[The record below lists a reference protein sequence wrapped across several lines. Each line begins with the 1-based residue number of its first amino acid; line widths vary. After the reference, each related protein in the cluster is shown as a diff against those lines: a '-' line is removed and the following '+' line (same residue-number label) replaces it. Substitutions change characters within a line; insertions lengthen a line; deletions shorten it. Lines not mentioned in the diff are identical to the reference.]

1 MHLTEDIEIVEFEP
15 ALYVK
20 SLDAI
25 VVADIHLGLE
35 WELEEKG
42 VHIPF
47 PTYEPIVK
55 SLRNMFSYRSA
66 KKLIIL
72 GDIKNEFGDINPEEW
87 TQVQDFVNDVRSLG
101 AEPLLIRGNHD
112 NFVRTVLRRLNVE
125 FQEPPVRLGE
135 YFLIHGD
142 KDHELPGEG
151 NVIIMGHEHPVVS
164 IRDSIGVKHRFK
176 SFLCGEYCGA
186 KIIVL
191 PSMNPLTMGTAVN
204 EVDASELL
212 SPILRRIGVMSFT
225 PILLVQGEVLK
236 QFPKL
241 SSLAAQQFLR
251 LEEY

>member
-1 MHLTEDIEIVEFEP
+1 MLLTDDVEIVEFEP

-20 SLDAI
+20 SMDAI

-47 PTYEPIVK
+47 PTYAPVVK
-55 SLRNMFSYRSA
+55 SLRNMFNYRSA
-66 KKLIIL
+66 KRLIIL

-101 AEPLLIRGNHD
+101 AEPLLVRGNHD
-112 NFVRTVLRRLNVE
+112 NFVRIVLRRLNVE
-125 FQEPPVRLGE
+125 FQDPPLRLGK

-142 KDHELPGEG
+142 REHELPGDG
-151 NVIIMGHEHPVVS
+151 STVLMGHEHPVVS

-176 SFLCGEYCGA
+176 SFLYGEHRGV

-191 PSMNPLTMGTAVN
+191 PSMNPLTMGMAVN
-204 EVDASELL
+204 EVDANSLL
-212 SPILRRIGVMSFT
+212 SPILRKVNLMSFT
-225 PILLVQGEVLK
+225 PVLLAQGEGLK
-236 QFPKL
+236 AFPRL
-241 SSLAAQQFLR
+241 GSLAAHW
-251 LEEY
+251 

>member
-1 MHLTEDIEIVEFEP
+1 MQLTEDVEIVEFEP

-20 SLDAI
+20 SLDAM

-55 SLRNMFSYRSA
+55 SLRNMFSYRPA
-66 KKLIIL
+66 RRMIIL

-101 AEPLLIRGNHD
+101 AEPILIRGNHD
-112 NFVRTVLRRLNVE
+112 NFVRIVLKRLNVE
-125 FQEPPVRLGE
+125 FQDPPVRIGK

-142 KDHELPGEG
+142 KDHGLPGEG
-151 NVIIMGHEHPVVS
+151 TIVLMGHEHPVIS

-176 SFLCGEYCGA
+176 SFLYGKYYGTE
-186 KIIVL
+186 IIVL

-204 EVDASELL
+204 EVDVGELL
-212 SPILRRIGVMSFT
+212 SPVLRKVDIMSFT
-225 PILLVQGEVLK
+225 PILLAQGEVLK
-236 QFPKL
+236 KFPKISNL
-241 SSLAAQQFLR
+241 LA
-251 LEEY
+251 

>member
-1 MHLTEDIEIVEFEP
+1 MQLTEDIEIVEFEP

-55 SLRNMFSYRSA
+55 SLRNMFNYKSA
-66 KKLIIL
+66 RRLIIL

-101 AEPLLIRGNHD
+101 AEPILIRGNHD
-112 NFVRTVLRRLNVE
+112 NFVRIVLRRLNVE
-125 FQEPPVRLGE
+125 FKDPPVRMGKYL
-135 YFLIHGD
+135 LIHGD
-142 KDHELPGEG
+142 KDHELGG
-151 NVIIMGHEHPVVS
+151 DDIVLMGHEHPVIS

-176 SFLCGEYCGA
+176 SFLYGEHYDTR
-186 KIIVL
+186 IIVL

-204 EVDASELL
+204 EVEVGELL
-212 SPILRRIGVMSFT
+212 SPILRKVDITSFT

-236 QFPKL
+236 RFPKISNL
-241 SSLAAQQFLR
+241 IA
-251 LEEY
+251 Y

>member
-1 MHLTEDIEIVEFEP
+1 MLLTDDVEIVEFEP

-47 PTYEPIVK
+47 PTYTPVIK
-55 SLRNMFSYRSA
+55 SLRNMFNYRSA
-66 KKLIIL
+66 KRLIIL

-101 AEPLLIRGNHD
+101 AEPLLVRGNHD
-112 NFVRTVLRRLNVE
+112 NFVRIVLRRLNVE
-125 FQEPPVRLGE
+125 FQDPPLRLGK

-142 KDHELPGEG
+142 REHELPGDG
-151 NVIIMGHEHPVVS
+151 RTVLMGHEHPVVS

-176 SFLCGEYCGA
+176 SFLYGEHEGV
-186 KIIVL
+186 KIIIL
-191 PSMNPLTMGTAVN
+191 PSMNPLTMGMAVN
-204 EVDASELL
+204 EVDANSLL
-212 SPILRRIGVMSFT
+212 SPILRKVDVMSFT
-225 PILLVQGEVLK
+225 PILLAQGEGLK
-236 QFPKL
+236 AFPKL
-241 SSLAAQQFLR
+241 GSLAAHW
-251 LEEY
+251 

>member
-1 MHLTEDIEIVEFEP
+1 MQLTEDIEIVEFEP

-25 VVADIHLGLE
+25 IVADIHLGLE

-55 SLRNMFSYRSA
+55 SLRNMFNYRSA
-66 KKLIIL
+66 RRLIIL

-101 AEPLLIRGNHD
+101 AEPILIRGNHD
-112 NFVRTVLRRLNVE
+112 NFVRIALRRLNVE
-125 FQEPPVRLGE
+125 FKEPPVRMGK
-135 YFLIHGD
+135 YILIHGD
-142 KDHELPGEG
+142 GDHELPSGG
-151 NVIIMGHEHPVVS
+151 DTVLMGHEHPVIS

-176 SFLCGEYCGA
+176 SFLYGEHQSTR
-186 KIIVL
+186 IIVL

-204 EVDASELL
+204 EVETGELL
-212 SPILRRIGVMSFT
+212 SPILRKVDIMSFT

-236 QFPKL
+236 KFPKISNL
-241 SSLAAQQFLR
+241 IS
-251 LEEY
+251 

>member
-1 MHLTEDIEIVEFEP
+1 MQLTEDIEIVEFEP

-35 WELEEKG
+35 WELEDKG

-55 SLRNMFSYRSA
+55 SLRNMFNYRSA
-66 KKLIIL
+66 RRLIIL

-87 TQVQDFVNDVRSLG
+87 IQVQDFVNDVRSLG
-101 AEPLLIRGNHD
+101 AEPILIRGNHD
-112 NFVRTVLRRLNVE
+112 NFVRMVLRRLNVE
-125 FQEPPVRLGE
+125 FQDPPVKIGK

-142 KDHELPGEG
+142 KDHELPGEDS
-151 NVIIMGHEHPVVS
+151 VVLMGHEHPVIT

-176 SFLCGEYCGA
+176 SFLYGEHQKTG
-186 KIIVL
+186 IIVL

-204 EVDASELL
+204 EVEVGELL
-212 SPILRRIGVMSFT
+212 SPILRKVDITSFT
-225 PILLVQGEVLK
+225 PILLAQGEVLK
-236 QFPKL
+236 QFPKI
-241 SSLAAQQFLR
+241 SSLIA
-251 LEEY
+251 

>member
-1 MHLTEDIEIVEFEP
+1 MQLTDDIEIVEFEP
-15 ALYVK
+15 ALYVR
-20 SLDAI
+20 SLNAI

-55 SLRNMFSYRSA
+55 SLRNMFSYRPA
-66 KKLIIL
+66 GRLIIL

-112 NFVRTVLRRLNVE
+112 NFVRIVLRRLNVE
-125 FQEPPVRLGE
+125 FQDPPVKLGS
-135 YFLIHGD
+135 YLLIHGD
-142 KDHELPGEG
+142 KDHELPGDG
-151 NVIIMGHEHPVVS
+151 SIVLMGHEHPVIS

-176 SFLCGEYCGA
+176 SFLYGDYRGT

-212 SPILRRIGVMSFT
+212 SPILRKADIASFT
-225 PILLVQGEVLK
+225 PILLAQGEALK
-236 QFPKL
+236 QFPRI
-241 SSLAAQQFLR
+241 SSLVA
-251 LEEY
+251 